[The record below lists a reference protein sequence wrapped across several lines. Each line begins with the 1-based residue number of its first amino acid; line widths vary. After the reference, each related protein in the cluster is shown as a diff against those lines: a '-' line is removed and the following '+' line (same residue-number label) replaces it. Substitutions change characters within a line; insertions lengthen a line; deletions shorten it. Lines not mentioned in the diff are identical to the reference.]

1 MPENGQG
8 DFQNIIA
15 DARNLI
21 RMAARLHEETRTGAQ
36 KVAED
41 FVSDAEVRVFVD
53 RYLAGSAD
61 QVTTLSYTADVAAGS
76 AHDHW
81 MSRLGHGLPDSGVAV
96 RALVAARFMGAGWSP
111 HLHPEYGRRTE
122 VRILNQNLPQFAVL
136 DPAMVIIRVERP
148 AAHKYLAIRET
159 HVVQSMAALF
169 EALFEHAVDLTV
181 AAQLVDSPDD
191 LIDSDSRTVR
201 VLALLGAGYTDEAA
215 ARQLGVSVRTY
226 RRYVA
231 DAMGRLGVSSRFQAG
246 VRAATL
252 NLVPSQRDPM

>member
-1 MPENGQG
+1 MDQG

-15 DARNLI
+15 DARTLI
-21 RMAARLHEETRTGAQ
+21 QRAARLHEETRAGSQ

-41 FVSDAEVRVFVD
+41 LVSDADVREFVNQ
-53 RYLAGSAD
+53 YLAGAAG
-61 QVTTLSYTADVAAGS
+61 QVTTVSYTAGGTAES

-81 MSRLGHGLPDSGVAV
+81 MSRLGHGLPDSEVEV
-96 RALVAARFMGAGWSP
+96 RALVSAKFMGAGWSP
-111 HLHPEYGRRTE
+111 HLRPVYGRRAE
-122 VRILNQNLPQFAVL
+122 VRILNQTLPQFAVL
-136 DPAMVIIRVERP
+136 DPSMVIIRVDRP
-148 AAHKYLAIRET
+148 AAHEYLAIRET

-169 EALFEHAVDLTV
+169 DALFEQGVDLTV

-252 NLVPSQRDPM
+252 NLVPSQRDPV